1 MENICKKV
9 GERIRL
15 LRIGQ
20 GLTQEELAEKAGMNP
35 KYIGQI
41 ERGEVNTTVNMLTKI
56 ASGMNLNLADL
67 LSFPKTKMRLAENS
81 LVGKRIIRLLQALNA
96 KQLKFVEK
104 TIKNLLHL

>member
-1 MENICKKV
+1 MDNIYKKV
-9 GERIRL
+9 GQQIRL
-15 LRIGQ
+15 LRIRR

-41 ERGEVNTTVNMLTKI
+41 ERGEVNTTINMLTKV

-67 LSFPKTKMRLAENS
+67 FSFPKTRIRETENT
-81 LVGKRIIRLLQALNA
+81 LVEKRIIRLLQVLNT

-104 TIKNLLHL
+104 TIKNLLPL